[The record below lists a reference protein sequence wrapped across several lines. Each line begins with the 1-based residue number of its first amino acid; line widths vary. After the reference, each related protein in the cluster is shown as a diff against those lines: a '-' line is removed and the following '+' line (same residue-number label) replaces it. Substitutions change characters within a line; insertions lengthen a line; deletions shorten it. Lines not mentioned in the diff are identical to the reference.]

1 MSTPAELDFYRDWLP
16 QIIALAEL
24 IAQETDLRK
33 AWTDG
38 YQSRTDVYYPGE
50 LMCQIEDLTP
60 PEVRGGIRSRLAEA
74 PALAEA
80 IDEFIRRIERL
91 WSWAEANMDTD
102 AWARERFIADAEE
115 IFQSDPWQ
123 QLRDQARI
131 TAALALAAG
140 YRSGELA
147 Y

>member
-1 MSTPAELDFYRDWLP
+1 MSTPAELDFFRDWLP
-16 QIIALAEL
+16 QIIAYAEL
-24 IAQETDLRK
+24 IARETDLRK
-33 AWTDG
+33 AWIEG
-38 YQSRTDVYYPGE
+38 YSSRTEVYYPGE

-60 PEVRGGIRSRLAEA
+60 PEVRGSIRSRLAEA

-80 IDEFIRRIERL
+80 IDEFIGRIERL
-91 WSWAEANMDTD
+91 WAWAEANMDTD
-102 AWARERFIADAEE
+102 AWARARFIANAEE
-115 IFQSDPWQ
+115 IFQSDAWQ

-140 YRSGELA
+140 YRSSDLA